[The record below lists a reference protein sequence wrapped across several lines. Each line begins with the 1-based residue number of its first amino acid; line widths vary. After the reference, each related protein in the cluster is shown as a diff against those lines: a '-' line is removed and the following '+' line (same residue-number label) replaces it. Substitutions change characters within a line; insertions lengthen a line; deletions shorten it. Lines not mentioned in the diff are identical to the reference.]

1 MTQNLLPPSGTRDFL
16 PEDAAERARI
26 FDIVKKTFQASG
38 FAPFDTPC
46 FERIETLQGKYG
58 EEGEKLIFKILKRG
72 EKAQSGD
79 VDYALRYDLTVPT
92 MRAYAGNRHK
102 LPGIFKRY
110 QMAPVWRADRP
121 GKGRFREFYQCDV
134 DIFGSS
140 SPLADFEVI
149 ATLSSALKAVGLPDF
164 CIKLNSRKLLKGMM
178 EAYKIQKQ
186 HEKQILIALDKMDK
200 IGLDGVTNELSLIET
215 PQDLL
220 DDLAS
225 GEFATRLMQKA
236 QSSEMGTQG
245 VLEIEEMLQNLSQI
259 LSPNQFTFDP
269 LMVRGLDYY
278 TGIIFEIGSTHFAGS
293 IAAGGR
299 YDALSET
306 LANIKVPVCGG
317 SLGIER
323 ILMLLENKEK
333 PKIHGPQLYL
343 TLWDTSFKKDII
355 KLATDLRQAG
365 FSAEIDLTGDKLGG
379 QLKMADKR
387 NAQLALIFGPDEKE
401 KNIIA
406 IKDLRKADQIIVPLG
421 ALISTLK
428 EKLHSE

>member
-1 MTQNLLPPSGTRDFL
+1 MSQNLLPPSGTRDFL
-16 PEDAAERARI
+16 PEDAAKRSHI
-26 FDIVKKTFQASG
+26 FNLVKKCFERNG

-72 EKAQSGD
+72 EKAQTGE

-92 MRAYAGNRHK
+92 MRAYAANRHK

-134 DIFGSS
+134 DIFGSPS
-140 SPLADFEVI
+140 SLADFEVI
-149 ATLSSALKAVGLPDF
+149 STLSQALQDVGLKDF

-178 EAYKIQKQ
+178 EVYQIAPSI
-186 HEKQILIALDKMDK
+186 EKQVLIILDKMDK
-200 IGLDGVTNELSLIET
+200 IGIESVAQELESIQAPKNLIE
-215 PQDLL
+215 DLCSH
-220 DDLAS
+220 DFGS
-225 GEFATRLMQKA
+225 RLKEKVMQ
-236 QSSEMGTQG
+236 SEIGQKG
-245 VLEIEEMLQNLSQI
+245 VLELDEILGNLALI
-259 LSPNQFTFDP
+259 LPPETYKFDP

-278 TGIIFEIGSTHFAGS
+278 TGIIFEIGSSAFAGS

-306 LANIKVPVCGG
+306 LAGFKVPVCGG

-323 ILMLLENKEK
+323 IIMLLEENSLA
-333 PKIHGPQLYL
+333 PQHGVDVYV
-343 TLWDTSFKKDII
+343 TLWDQSFKEDMILI
-355 KLATDLRQAG
+355 SSDLRSKG
-365 FSAEIDLTGDKLGG
+365 FTAELDLTGDKLGG

-387 NAQLALIFGPDEKE
+387 NAKFALIMGPDEKE
-401 KNIIA
+401 KGLVA
-406 IKDLRKADQIIVPLG
+406 LKDIKSMKQEILKKEDLCEY
-421 ALISTLK
+421 LK
-428 EKLHSE
+428 KI